1 MPPVTHFPSHTSYLL
16 PIPEFQISHELESR
30 SSKCELFDGHSTA
43 TYHYVQFRKSLYV
56 VFLMPIESLQS
67 FKSNIK
73 MSLVQFRS
81 IFVKIERQES
91 SLLHVSMQ
99 CPQYQLPQPW
109 ALRFVTLTKT
119 PAFPHRDGVYPYE
132 TVRQNKPSSLLKLFF
147 FCHGILLQQK
157 ISNLSEVDTVK
168 NKPMSFF

>member
-1 MPPVTHFPSHTSYLL
+1 MNWRADPQNVSFLMDIRL
-16 PIPEFQISHELESR
+16 PRITMYNSESL
-30 SSKCELFDGHSTA
+30 CML
-43 TYHYVQFRKSLYV
+43 SLHD
-56 VFLMPIESLQS
+56 FLMPIESLQS

-73 MSLVQFRS
+73 MSLLQFRS

-99 CPQYQLPQPW
+99 CPQYQLPQTW

-119 PAFPHRDGVYPYE
+119 SAFPHRDGVYPYE

-147 FCHGILLQQK
+147 FAMVSYYSK
-157 ISNLSEVDTVK
+157 R
-168 NKPMSFF
+168 